1 MQDMI
6 YAISTTLEET
16 LLQKVCASPFYSIVL
31 DETNDLSTV
40 KQLGVVVHY
49 IDMETAVPAVSYL
62 KLLDMTKAIAA
73 ALESAV
79 TTYLE
84 TSSSLGIS
92 KLGGASSDGASVMM
106 GQENGLMTRLKRKV
120 PQLIVTHCSAHW
132 LALTASDV
140 SKYF

>member
-31 DETNDLSTV
+31 DESNDLSTV

-62 KLLDMTKAIAA
+62 KLLDMTKVIHVDAA

-79 TTYLE
+79 TW
-84 TSSSLGIS
+84 
-92 KLGGASSDGASVMM
+92 
-106 GQENGLMTRLKRKV
+106 KRH
-120 PQLIVTHCSAHW
+120 PL
-132 LALTASDV
+132 
-140 SKYF
+140 